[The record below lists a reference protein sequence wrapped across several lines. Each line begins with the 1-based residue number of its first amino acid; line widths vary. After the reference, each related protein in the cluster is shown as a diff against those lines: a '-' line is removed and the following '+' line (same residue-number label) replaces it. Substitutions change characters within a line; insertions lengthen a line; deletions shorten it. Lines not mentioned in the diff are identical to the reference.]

1 MPTYS
6 DEGVVLRRIDY
17 GEADRILTVL
27 TRDHGKIG
35 VIARGVRKP
44 QSRLAARTDLFVRSR
59 MQLAKG
65 RGELDVLTQA
75 EPVSMPSRS
84 ADARRAACAAV
95 CAELTDRVFE
105 SHHPDDGVYALV
117 VEALAACGDQRR
129 DPRAA
134 LVWFE
139 RRMIDRLGYAPQLHR
154 CAGCERM
161 LPEATAWF
169 SAAAGGLLCE
179 SCARHDL
186 DAIECSVRVIKVL
199 RTAAGG
205 DAELYARLRL
215 DAATLS
221 TLERVVEAELAYHL
235 DRRLR
240 SFDVLR
246 ALERQTARPGVV
258 EGGGYVSAA
267 SSRSGE
273 AERDNDSER
282 EVEPRSGV

>member
-6 DEGVVLRRIDY
+6 DEGVVLRRVDY

-27 TRDHGKIG
+27 TREHGKIG

-75 EPVSMPSRS
+75 EAVSMPLQSGDS
-84 ADARRAACAAV
+84 RRAACAAL
-95 CAELTDRVFE
+95 CAELTDRVLE
-105 SHHPDDGVYALV
+105 THHRDDEIYALV
-117 VEALAACGDQRR
+117 VDALAACADTAR

-134 LVWFE
+134 VVWFE

-154 CAGCERM
+154 CAGCDTE
-161 LPEATAWF
+161 LPEAVAWF
-169 SAAAGGLLCE
+169 SAPAGGLLCADC
-179 SCARHDL
+179 SRHAG
-186 DAIECSVRVIKVL
+186 DAIECTVRAIKVL
-199 RTAAGG
+199 RAAATG
-205 DAELYARLRL
+205 DADLWHRLRL
-215 DAATLS
+215 DVETLS
-221 TLERVVEAELAYHL
+221 ILERVVETELAFHL

-246 ALERQTARPGVV
+246 ALQRISQPQSFVPQG
-258 EGGGYVSAA
+258 
-267 SSRSGE
+267 
-273 AERDNDSER
+273 
-282 EVEPRSGV
+282 